1 MSKRQAK
8 KRSPATPP
16 RSREIVPEVLVE
28 DAVDLVE
35 QWILAGKRDR
45 EIVRLISREFPQF
58 DAAMLY
64 QAAVLKLGQNAALP
78 DAAVFGFCI
87 AATMQ
92 IYNRTIANGEHKLAL
107 DAIKQLAALQKSKP
121 APDPSEDQPEGESDC

>member
-1 MSKRQAK
+1 MPKRQAK
-8 KRSPATPP
+8 KRSPVTPP
-16 RSREIVPEVLVE
+16 RGRSLVLEVLVE

-35 QWILAGKRDR
+35 QWILAGNRDR

-92 IYNRTIANGEHKLAL
+92 IYSRTVANGEYKLAL
-107 DAIKQLAALQKSKP
+107 DAIKQLASLQKAKP
-121 APDPSEDQPEGESDC
+121 TPEPEEEPDC

>member
-1 MSKRQAK
+1 MPKRSAK
-8 KRSPATPP
+8 KRAPATPP
-16 RSREIVPEVLVE
+16 RGRVIVPEVLVE
-28 DAVDLVE
+28 DAIDLVE
-35 QWILAGKRDR
+35 QWILAGTRDR

-78 DAAVFGFCI
+78 DAVVFGFCI

-92 IYNRTIANGEHKLAL
+92 IYNRTVANGEYKLAL
-107 DAIKQLAALQKSKP
+107 DAIKQLAALQKAKP
-121 APDPSEDQPEGESDC
+121 APTEADPEGEPDC